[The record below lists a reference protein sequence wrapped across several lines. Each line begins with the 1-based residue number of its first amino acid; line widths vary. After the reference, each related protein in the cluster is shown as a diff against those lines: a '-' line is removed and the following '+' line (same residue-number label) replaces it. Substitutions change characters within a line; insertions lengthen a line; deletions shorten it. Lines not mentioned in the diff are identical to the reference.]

1 MKNYTGIVPR
11 TPPDGLL
18 EWAKEDLDTH
28 GLLYQAVWV
37 AEEPLA
43 PVLEERRP
51 RKQKKVKVWCSA

>member
-28 GLLYQAVWV
+28 GLIYQAVW
-37 AEEPLA
+37 AEEELLA
-43 PVLEERRP
+43 PDLEERRL
-51 RKQKKVKVWCSA
+51 RKQ